1 MTIAGSTVSA
11 SEEGREL
18 AWMWRAIRKHADK
31 IIAIVAVASIAMTIF
46 VLTRT
51 KEYTAYTEILI
62 EPDANEF
69 GNLDEDK
76 TGRPDSVGPA
86 ELESEVRLLQSAH
99 VVRKVIDQLNLDVE
113 QNGPSLVDRLFSWL
127 GAATAGSDDEVVD
140 ELETGKRLA
149 AFRKKLTIERDPLAY
164 VLSVGYKSTDR
175 AEAARVANTLARI
188 YLEDRIESKRRAL
201 SETAENLGRSV
212 DELAGWLQSREREI
226 ETFRADSDLYAVSGA
241 SPAEQRYNT
250 LSQQL
255 TEARLTWTEAESRL
269 SQADD
274 AVRQGKALDSIREVQ
289 SSPLIATLRAQETE
303 IRRNIADLATRF
315 GDNHPIMTNAK
326 AELADVRQSIQ
337 REIGRIVEQLQLEV
351 TVAKNRHETL
361 KQQVAA
367 AQAELSSSQTSR
379 IRLKELE
386 RNAEAPRRVYET
398 MLERYQRARE
408 QEKLLLDSARIIGP
422 AQIPARP
429 SNVSGLLL
437 LGFTAFGSCA
447 FGVGLAFLLE
457 LFRPGYQNAVE
468 AEKDLGLPV
477 LGLIPTVHRAGNPR
491 NERWEI
497 LEAYGLTEAIRSLV
511 YAVLPKINR
520 DERDSAKVLAI
531 TSSFPDEGKS
541 TVALSLARQAAF
553 SGLKTLLIEGDLR
566 KPGMQEGMTKIKT
579 DIGLVHILRGDV
591 HYADDA
597 IATEPESGVDIMLGL
612 GPVEEAF
619 TLMRGERMSQL
630 LQAVRPRYDLIVID
644 AAPIMAVSETRT
656 LIDLADDTLFVVRW
670 KTTERSA
677 ARAAVRDLQR
687 MDAKIAGV
695 VLTQVNLR
703 EHLKYEDADRLAY
716 QDKYNQYAASYKAK
730 VDDGGPDRS
739 KAA

>member
-1 MTIAGSTVSA
+1 MTIATSNVSTA
-11 SEEGREL
+11 EQGREL
-18 AWMWRAIRKHADK
+18 TWMWRAVRKHAGK
-31 IIAIVAVASIAMTIF
+31 IVAIVTLASIAVTIY
-46 VLTRT
+46 LLMRT
-51 KEYTAYTEILI
+51 KEYTAYAEILI
-62 EPDANEF
+62 QPDVTEL
-69 GNLDEDK
+69 GNLDIEK
-76 TGRPDSVGPA
+76 FELPTAISPA
-86 ELESEVRLLQSAH
+86 ELESEVRLIESAH
-99 VVRKVIDQLNLDVE
+99 VIGRVIDELDLSVFE
-113 QNGPSLVDRLFSWL
+113 TEPSFIDTVFDWIRV
-127 GAATAGSDDEVVD
+127 AVAQPDDGVAS
-140 ELETGKRLA
+140 ELETGKRLK
-149 AFRKKLTIERDPLAY
+149 AFRKNLTIERDPLAY
-164 VLSVGYKSTDR
+164 VLSVGYESVDR
-175 AEAARVANTLARI
+175 AKAALVANTIARI
-188 YLEDRIESKRRAL
+188 YLEDRVESKRKAL

-212 DELAGWLQSREREI
+212 DELADWLKSREREI

-255 TEARLTWTEAESRL
+255 TEARLAWTDAESRL

-274 AVRQGKALDSIREVQ
+274 VVRQGKALDSIREVQ
-289 SSPLIATLRAQETE
+289 TSPVITTLRDKETE
-303 IRRNIADLATRF
+303 LRRNIADLATRF
-315 GDNHPIMTNAK
+315 GENHPIMTNAK
-326 AELADVRQSIQ
+326 AELRDVRQSIGQ
-337 REIGRIVEQLQLEV
+337 EVNRVVEQLQLEV
-351 TVAKNRHETL
+351 TVAENRHETL
-361 KQQVAA
+361 REQVAT
-367 AQAELSSSQTSR
+367 AQAELSSSKTNR

-398 MLERYQRARE
+398 MLDRYQRARE
-408 QEKLLLDSARIIGP
+408 QEKLLLDTARIIGP
-422 AQIPARP
+422 AQIPARS
-429 SNVSGLLL
+429 SNFSGLLL

-447 FGVGLAFLLE
+447 FGVGLAFLIE

-468 AEKDLGLPV
+468 VEKELGLPV
-477 LGLIPTVHRAGNPR
+477 LGLIPTVHRAGNSKDK
-491 NERWEI
+491 RWEI
-497 LEAYGLTEAIRSLV
+497 LEAYGLTEAIRNLV
-511 YAVLPKINR
+511 YTVLPRIDR
-520 DERDSAKVLAI
+520 HERESAKVLSI

-566 KPGMQEGMTKIKT
+566 KPGMREGMTKIKS
-579 DIGLVHILRGDV
+579 DIGLVHILRGEV

-597 IATEPESGVDIMLGL
+597 IVTEPESGVDIMLGL
-612 GPVEEAF
+612 GPVAEAF

-677 ARAAVRDLQR
+677 AQAAIRDLQR
-687 MDAKIAGV
+687 MDAKIVGV

-716 QDKYNQYAASYKAK
+716 QDKYNQYAASYEAQA
-730 VDDGGPDRS
+730 DSSSSDSP